1 MYKIVFVR
9 HKTALCKSYSNLK
22 TALRWFKIQIYKQF
36 WILAVF
42 KLQQNFLKDHLPM
55 N

>member
-1 MYKIVFVR
+1 MLQVVF
-9 HKTALCKSYSNLK
+9 KLKKQLC
-22 TALRWFKIQIYKQF
+22 ADFKIQIYKQL

>member
-1 MYKIVFVR
+1 MQVKYLDLQSYAASRIQIK
-9 HKTALCKSYSNLK
+9 KQLC
-22 TALRWFKIQIYKQF
+22 ADFKIQIYKQF

-42 KLQQNFLKDHLPM
+42 KLQQNFLTDHLPM